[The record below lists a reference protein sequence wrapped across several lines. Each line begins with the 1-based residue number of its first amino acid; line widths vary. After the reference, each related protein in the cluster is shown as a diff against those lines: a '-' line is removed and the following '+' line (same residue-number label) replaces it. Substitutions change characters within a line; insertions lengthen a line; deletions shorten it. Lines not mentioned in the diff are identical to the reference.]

1 MTPAEFE
8 SILTCADPVAK
19 DCAYCAEKGRAIC
32 NCPTVHLGDVESV
45 SFDAKCWCETCV
57 PHSQSMRMILCPD
70 CGNKRC
76 PKARNHEN
84 PCTGSNAVG
93 QKGSSWEHVKPFDS
107 DASRARAHVLP
118 RILAIDPGNEQS
130 GWVIYGGGRVEASGV
145 FSNQR
150 MLTLIE
156 NEAHPGAVMAI
167 EAMSSYGMAVGKEV
181 FETCVWAGRFVQAW
195 RRPEEVM
202 MVYRRDVK
210 LYLCNSV
217 KAKDSNVRLAL
228 LDMFPRTGGGKT
240 PQIGTAKQQGPLY
253 GVSSHAWAA
262 LGVAVTVADRINRG
276 KA

>member
-1 MTPAEFE
+1 MGAE
-8 SILTCADPVAK
+8 AMDP
-19 DCAYCAEKGRAIC
+19 
-32 NCPTVHLGDVESV
+32 
-45 SFDAKCWCETCV
+45 
-57 PHSQSMRMILCPD
+57 
-70 CGNKRC
+70 
-76 PKARNHEN
+76 
-84 PCTGSNAVG
+84 
-93 QKGSSWEHVKPFDS
+93 

-130 GWVIYGGGRVEASGV
+130 GWVWYDAENHSVLDAGV
-145 FSNQR
+145 SSNHGVLN
-150 MLTLIE
+150 MLINRNANVSRL
-156 NEAHPGAVMAI
+156 AI

-262 LGVAVTVADRINRG
+262 LGVAVTAAHQLSITN
-276 KA
+276 